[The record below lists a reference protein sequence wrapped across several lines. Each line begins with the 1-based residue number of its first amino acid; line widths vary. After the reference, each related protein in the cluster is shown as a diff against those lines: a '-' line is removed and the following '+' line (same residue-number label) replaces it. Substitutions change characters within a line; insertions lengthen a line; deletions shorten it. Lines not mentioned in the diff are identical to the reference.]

1 VADNEVVLG
10 DEPSRLPLGIG
21 NGAHDAGDRRSKR
34 LEADLDLSSG
44 LVVADVRTNQALE
57 VDAAGVP
64 LVVERL
70 DDGLVVERVGQ
81 PSSSSTM

>member
-1 VADNEVVLG
+1 
-10 DEPSRLPLGIG
+10 
-21 NGAHDAGDRRSKR
+21 
-34 LEADLDLSSG
+34 